1 MSDIETPAVTLARLR
16 AEAASP
22 LPAAPAARAALI
34 AATSRAG
41 RRIVDAGRPGS
52 PAVTLG
58 WLEGAEPPTGTDS
71 GVKRVTAAPTLLLT
85 FAAALR
91 CCWQDPQT
99 HPWPGQEVD
108 EADVL
113 AAMRSLGPL
122 GADGLGPGAERHQRG
137 ALRKLRQAAYL
148 DQACDRVRL
157 GPRVAAWTDS
167 QVDELR
173 SHYHRLPSRPA
184 QDEP

>member
-1 MSDIETPAVTLARLR
+1 MSDIEIPAVTLARLR
-16 AEAASP
+16 AETASP
-22 LPAAPAARAALI
+22 LPTAPAARAALV
-34 AATSRAG
+34 ATASRAG

-52 PAVTLG
+52 PVVTLG
-58 WLEGAEPPTGTDS
+58 WLEGAEPPTGADS
-71 GVKRVTAAPTLLLT
+71 GVKRVMAAPMLLLT
-85 FAAALR
+85 FAAVLR

-113 AAMRSLGPL
+113 AAMGALGPL
-122 GADGLGPGAERHQRG
+122 GADGFGPGAERHQRG
-137 ALRKLRQAAYL
+137 ALRKLRQAGYL

-157 GPRVAAWTDS
+157 GPRVAAWTDT

-173 SHYHRLPSRPA
+173 SHYHGLPSWSA
-184 QDEP
+184 KDEP

>member
-1 MSDIETPAVTLARLR
+1 
-16 AEAASP
+16 